1 MAGYRTGI
9 NPEDIDVLI
18 KKFGDL
24 ANKIDGTTNKTKEL
38 NESLRGPRTLG
49 GRNVSDIG
57 GGRGSFI
64 GPPAPTAAQIARQIK
79 ADSREETRV
88 REQFFRMWD
97 KRASETLK
105 PKTQEE
111 KVRDAI
117 MTSRILPDGTLS
129 PLVGKMAAAG
139 LGSLTNGFS
148 AGAIARSAVSGVSV
162 GTVAKGASS
171 LLGETAG
178 SVAAGETAFLVAAAA
193 AAAIPVIAAAAGGAA
208 LMGIAYAG
216 AENAAARIQVGTNAF
231 WQSGGTPSEL
241 AQGIALGG
249 ENAGSKAEALAGRLR
264 GGSYGAALARS
275 KGIADFGDYATPDK
289 MTNYIKALDL
299 LNNTKDKM
307 QRVRLARDL
316 GLQEDAWTSDLSP
329 SSYKNLK
336 KSRMAYSDEDR
347 QSEAEYRSSK
357 EQLGGTWDRLA
368 RSVGPK
374 VMNGINAGIR
384 GDGVGGV
391 AVRFLSGGIGKI
403 LDLADT
409 ISNIADGFSG
419 NSGNNK
425 QSGQA
430 EGSTNPAMP
439 RYRSI
444 KDGPD
449 WSDSPDKMRNAVP
462 PGIIAQA
469 IDKDF
474 NFGALNLGG
483 FSMSSQ

>member
-24 ANKIDGTTNKTKEL
+24 SNKIDGTTTKTKEL
-38 NESLRGPRTLG
+38 NESLRGPKTLG

-57 GGRGSFI
+57 SSFH
-64 GPPAPTAAQIARQIK
+64 GPPAPTSSQIARQIK
-79 ADSREETRV
+79 ADSREETRT

-97 KRASETLK
+97 KRAGETLK

-117 MTSRILPDGTLS
+117 MTSRILPGGTLS

-139 LGSLTNGFS
+139 LGSITNGFS
-148 AGAIARSAVSGVSV
+148 TGAILSSAASGVSA
-162 GTVAKGASS
+162 GGVAKGVSG

-178 SVAAGETAFLVAAAA
+178 SAAAGETAFLVAAAA
-193 AAAIPVIAAAAGGAA
+193 AAAIPIIAAATGGAA

-216 AENAAARIQVGTNAF
+216 AESAAGRIQTGTNAF
-231 WQSGGTPSEL
+231 WQSGGSPTEL

-249 ENAGSKAEALAGRLR
+249 ENAGAKAEALAGRLR
-264 GGSYGAALARS
+264 GGSYGAAVARS
-275 KGIADFGDYATPDK
+275 KGIVDFGDYATPDK

-299 LNNTKDKM
+299 LHNTKDKM

-336 KSRMAYSDEDR
+336 NSRMAYSDQDR
-347 QSEAEYRSSK
+347 IDEAEYRGSK
-357 EQLGGTWDRLA
+357 EQLGGSWDRLM
-368 RSVGPK
+368 RTVMPK
-374 VMNGINAGIR
+374 VMNGANAGIT
-384 GDGVGGV
+384 GNGIGGA
-391 AVRFLSGGIGKI
+391 AVRIAMGGIGKI
-403 LDLADT
+403 LDMADV
-409 ISNIADGFSG
+409 ISNIRDTLTG

-425 QSGQA
+425 DSGQA
-430 EGSTNPAMP
+430 NGPAGYAMP

-449 WSDSPDKMRNAVP
+449 WADSPDKMRNAVP

-474 NFGALNLGG
+474 NFGTLNLGG